1 MTRARILPH
10 PLGWLV
16 AVATLVNFAAGGLTF
31 IIPDI
36 LNGPAVM
43 NGSARGTG
51 LVMAVVATPVLLAAT
66 WYAVHGQWRGLVVML
81 GALAYLLYN
90 DVLLLFA
97 TPFNRLFLVYV
108 AAFSLAIFAT
118 LAVLVTVD
126 PRAVSER
133 LPRVPARG
141 IAIYA
146 WVVVV
151 LNALAW
157 LGPVVPGLVAAYP
170 PAFLQGTGMTTNPIY
185 VQDLSFWLPGAA
197 ILGWM
202 LWRRLPFGILLGGA
216 WLVYG
221 LIEAVGVATDQ
232 WFGSTADPTS
242 TVATMGG
249 VVLFVVIGLIGIVPL
264 VFYFRGADP
273 REAPLA
279 AAAQRA

>member
-157 LGPVVPGLVAAYP
+157 LGPVVPGLVATYP

-221 LIEAVGVATDQ
+221 LVEAVGVATDQ

-242 TVATMGG
+242 AVATTGG
-249 VVLFVVIGLIGIVPL
+249 VVLFVVIGLIAIVPL
-264 VFYFRGADP
+264 VLYFRGGDP
-273 REAPLA
+273 QEAPLA